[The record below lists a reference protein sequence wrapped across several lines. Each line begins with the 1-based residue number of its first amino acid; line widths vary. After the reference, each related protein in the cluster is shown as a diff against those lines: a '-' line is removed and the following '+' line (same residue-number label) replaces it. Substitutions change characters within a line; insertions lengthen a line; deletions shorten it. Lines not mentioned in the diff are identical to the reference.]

1 MARALVGSRPV
12 QRLTKQPRRRVA
24 SLLLASVLTA
34 CAADRDV
41 REPTPASSPTDP
53 APTSPVVR
61 ETRTG
66 VPVLMDL
73 PGIGWLF
80 RRTTT
85 LR

>member
-1 MARALVGSRPV
+1 MERAPECRPAD
-12 QRLTKQPRRRVA
+12 RPRRRAA
-24 SLLLASVLTA
+24 SLVLTAALTA
-34 CAADRDV
+34 CAADRDA
-41 REPTPASSPTDP
+41 REPAP
-53 APTSPVVR
+53 APTSPILR

-85 LR
+85 AR